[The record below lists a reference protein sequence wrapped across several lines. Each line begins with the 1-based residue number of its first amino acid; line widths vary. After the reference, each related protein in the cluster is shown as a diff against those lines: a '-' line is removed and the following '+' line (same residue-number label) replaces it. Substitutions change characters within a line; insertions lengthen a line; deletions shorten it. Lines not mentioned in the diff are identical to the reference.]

1 MKLDSPEGYGWTMI
15 SEGKSWVPVWLTI
28 PVASKACS
36 EFVKCGCK
44 SERGCRGS

>member
-1 MKLDSPEGYGWTMI
+1 MKLDSPEG
-15 SEGKSWVPVWLTI
+15 EGKSWVPVWLTI

-44 SERGCRGS
+44 SERGCRCAY